1 MVNIDKVL
9 YTIALLSFLTILI
22 AWLIFF
28 LIMSYPGCLDAALPT
43 EPEVSS
49 LGRYE
54 VQEHG
59 SMGSDGPDESGQSGE
74 MGHLYTH
81 DHISANEAVSKWQ
94 LKGKRNTRSLTKRS
108 LDATDGRSLLYG
120 PYSEE
125 KVSSFKFQLK
135 VFLSVLV
142 L

>member
-1 MVNIDKVL
+1 
-9 YTIALLSFLTILI
+9 
-22 AWLIFF
+22 
-28 LIMSYPGCLDAALPT
+28 MSYPGCLDAALPM

-54 VQEHG
+54 MQEHG

-94 LKGKRNTRSLTKRS
+94 LKGKRNTRNLTKRS

-120 PYSEE
+120 AYSEE
-125 KVSSFKFQLK
+125 KVSSFKFQVK
-135 VFLSVLV
+135 VFLLVLV